1 METKQGNDKMNTL
14 QINYNGET
22 IPFNDALHTL
32 LYGVHWFPY
41 GRCDVL
47 SDLYLIKLISSH
59 DVQRAALQQF
69 IDECD
74 MRNVP

>member
-14 QINYNGET
+14 QIQYNGET
-22 IPFNDALHTL
+22 IPFHVALQTL
-32 LYGVHWFPY
+32 THEIVWFPY
-41 GRCDVL
+41 SRADVL
-47 SDLYLIKLISSH
+47 NDLYMIRNITSH

-74 MRNVP
+74 LRNAP